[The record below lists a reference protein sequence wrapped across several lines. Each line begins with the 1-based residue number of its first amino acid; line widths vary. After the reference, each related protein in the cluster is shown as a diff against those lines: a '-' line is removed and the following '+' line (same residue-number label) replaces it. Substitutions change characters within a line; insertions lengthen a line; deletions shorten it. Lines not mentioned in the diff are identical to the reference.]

1 MQSDKYLT
9 MKISYN
15 WLKNYINTE
24 LSVQEISK
32 ILTDTGLEVEGIEQF
47 ESVKG
52 GLEGLVIGEVTSC
65 KKHPDADKLSLTTV
79 NIGNGKELPI
89 VCGATNVA
97 EGQKVV
103 VATVGTKLYSGNEE
117 FTIKKAKMRGEPSEG
132 MICAE
137 DEIGLGSSHEGIMV
151 LDNSARIGMPAKE
164 YFNIETDTVFEIGLT
179 PNRIDGASHIG
190 TARDLAAYLSQ
201 TKKTEL
207 IKPSID
213 QFKVDNHNL
222 PIEIIVENTE
232 ACPRY
237 TGLTISNVNVTS
249 SPSWLQ
255 NKLKAIG
262 LNPINNLVDI
272 SNFVLHETGQPLH
285 FFDADQIEGNK
296 VIIQTLAE
304 GTPFVTLD
312 EEERKLSAEDLMI
325 CNKNK
330 GMCIAGVFGGI
341 KSGVSA
347 NTKNIFIESAH
358 FNPVYVR
365 KTAKR
370 HGLHTD
376 ASFRFERGSDPNI
389 TVYALKRA
397 ALLIKEIA
405 GGEISSEIID
415 VYPKPVENY
424 KVELTFRNLKR
435 LIGKEIEK
443 EKVKNILESLDI
455 KIVNEDNEKL
465 NLEIPT
471 YRVDVLREA
480 DVIEEILRIYGYNN
494 IEISEHVN
502 SSLSYSQKPDKEKI
516 QNTISDI
523 LTGNGFHEIMC
534 NSLTKADYYNNLET
548 LKPENLVKIFN
559 PLSQDLN
566 VMRQTLLFGG
576 LESVAYNRNRRNPD
590 LKLYEFGNCYY
601 LNKSDDENPLKK
613 YNEKQKLAI
622 FITGNKNE
630 ESWIIKEKTTDF
642 FYLKSYVE
650 NILDKLGFDINQINL
665 DDASSDLFAEGIKYE
680 YNHKQIVSFGSLN
693 KKILKG
699 FDIDSSVYFAEF
711 SWNNVLKLIAKNNIR
726 YTEIPKYP
734 EVRRD
739 LALLINKELKFSKIK
754 ELAYKTERKIL
765 KRISLFDVFEGE
777 KLGADKK
784 SYAVSFILQDENK
797 TLADKQIDK
806 IMNNL
811 IRVFEQELGA
821 QIR

>member
-1 MQSDKYLT
+1 

-15 WLKNYINTE
+15 WLKNYIKTN
-24 LSVQEISK
+24 LSVDEVST
-32 ILTDTGLEVEGIEQF
+32 ILTDTGLEVEGLEQF

-52 GLEGLVIGEVTSC
+52 GLEGLVIGQVTSC
-65 KKHPDADKLSLTTV
+65 KKHPNADTLSVTTV
-79 NIGNGKELPI
+79 NIGTENELPI
-89 VCGATNVA
+89 VCGAPNVA

-103 VATVGTKLYSGNEE
+103 VATVGTTLYSGNEN
-117 FTIKKAKMRGEPSEG
+117 FKIKKAKMRGEPSEG

-137 DEIGLGSSHEGIMV
+137 DEIGLGTSHDGIMV
-151 LDNSARIGMPAKE
+151 LDDSAKIGMPAKE

-190 TARDLAAYLSQ
+190 TARDLAAFLSL
-201 TKKTEL
+201 TEKTEL
-207 IKPSID
+207 TKPSVD
-213 QFKVDNHNL
+213 AFKVDNNNL

-237 TGLTISNVNVTS
+237 TGVTISNVKVKP
-249 SPSWLQ
+249 SPEWLQ
-255 NKLKAIG
+255 NRLKAIG

-285 FFDADQIEGNK
+285 FFDADKIEGNK
-296 VIIQTLAE
+296 VIIKTLAE

-312 EEERKLSAEDLMI
+312 ETERKLSANDLMI
-325 CNKNK
+325 CDENK

-341 KSGVSA
+341 TSGVSE

-358 FNPVYVR
+358 FNSVFVR

-370 HGLHTD
+370 HDLHTD

-397 ALLIKEIA
+397 SLLIKEIA
-405 GGEISSEIID
+405 GGEISSNIVD
-415 VYPKPVENY
+415 VYPEPVADY
-424 KVELTFRNLKR
+424 KVDLTFRNLKR

-455 KIVNEDNEKL
+455 KIIEEDNDKL
-465 NLEIPT
+465 SLEIPT
-471 YRVDVLREA
+471 YRVDVRREV

-502 SSLSYSQKPDKEKI
+502 SSLSYSPKPDKEKI

-523 LTGNGFHEIMC
+523 LSANAYNEIMC
-534 NSLTKADYYNNLET
+534 NSLTKADYYNNLESF
-548 LKPENLVKIFN
+548 KPTNLVKILN
-559 PLSQDLN
+559 PLSNDLN

-576 LESVAYNRNRRNPD
+576 LESVIYNQNRKNAD

-601 LNKSDDENPLKK
+601 LKDTDSENPLKK
-613 YNEKQKLAI
+613 YDEEQHLAL
-622 FITGNKNE
+622 FITGNKTE
-630 ESWIIKEKTTDF
+630 ENWISKEEATSF
-642 FYLKSYVE
+642 FLLKSYVE
-650 NILDKLGFDINQINL
+650 NILEKLGFNLNQIESEEV
-665 DDASSDLFAEGIKYE
+665 SSDIFTEGLSYQ
-680 YNHKQIVSFGSLN
+680 YNKNQIVNFGILN
-693 KKILKG
+693 KKVLKP
-699 FDIDSSVYFAEF
+699 FDIDTKVYFAEF
-711 SWNNVLKLIAKNNIR
+711 SWDTVLKLSVRNNIR
-726 YTEIPKYP
+726 YTEISKYP

-739 LALLINKELKFSKIK
+739 LALLLDKEVRFAKIK
-754 ELAYKTERKIL
+754 ELAFKAERKLL
-765 KRISLFDVFEGE
+765 KKVSLFDVFEGE
-777 KLGADKK
+777 KLGANKK

-797 TLADKQIDK
+797 TLTDKQIDK
-806 IMNNL
+806 ITNNF
-811 IRVFEQELGA
+811 IRIFEKELGA